1 MDFKIGDSLEENG
14 SEKQNNRKIPLIIVI
29 VLSIVIGLS
38 VFFISNLIFGDKKKD
53 NTPNV
58 STNIDL
64 EDENVKIL
72 YDYVTYGVRNKRY
85 EKFIKE
91 QSVKLEDF
99 NNYEKFY
106 YALQFAQAEDFAS
119 TGKVNENN
127 QKIYNISTSKIR
139 TYMQRFFGPEVTYS
153 TNSKITYP
161 FSFRINNLNV
171 GTLTY
176 AVESEG
182 FSTVFT
188 SFEDNIV
195 SNNIIE
201 PFYTELSKATK
212 KSDGSIELIEKVLY
226 TELVN
231 KGGNVY
237 DVNIYKDYQHTML
250 LETKTNLTEEQL
262 KENPIKFE
270 DYGEKV
276 TTINYLFKLSS
287 TNYYFY
293 SSTINN

>member
-53 NTPNV
+53 NTPSV

-106 YALQFAQAEDFAS
+106 YALQFAEPEDFANI
-119 TGKVNENN
+119 GKVNENG
-127 QKIYNISTSKIR
+127 QKIYNISSAKVKQ
-139 TYMQRFFGPEVTYS
+139 YMQRFFGPEVTYS

-161 FSFRINNLNV
+161 FNFKINNLNV
-171 GTLTY
+171 GILTY
-176 AVESEG
+176 AIENEG
-182 FSTVFT
+182 FNTVFV
-188 SFEDNIV
+188 SLEDDII

-201 PFYTELSKATK
+201 PYYTKLTNATK
-212 KSDGSIELIEKVLY
+212 KSDGSLELNEKIIY
-226 TELVN
+226 TELIN
-231 KGGNVY
+231 KENNTF
-237 DVNIYKDYQHTML
+237 DINIYKDYQHTIL
-250 LETKTNLTEEQL
+250 LESKLNLTELDL
-262 KENPIKFE
+262 KNNPINIE
-270 DYGEKV
+270 DYQEKAA
-276 TTINYLFKLSS
+276 TISYLFKLSS
-287 TNYYFY
+287 TNYYFD
-293 SSTINN
+293 SSKISN